1 MKRDDACIDIDVT
14 DKALLSALAALPDKC
29 RSLNP
34 FLRCTVGVERE
45 QDIQKR
51 LRRRRSD
58 IAIVS
63 AKTEN
68 SRATTSLCVGAY
80 RIVWLSRDVSDP
92 KREWIVGLIADM
104 LKQNDVHGENDV
116 I

>member
-1 MKRDDACIDIDVT
+1 MKRDDTCIDIDVT
-14 DKALLSALAALPDKC
+14 DRSLLGALAALPDKC

-51 LRRRRSD
+51 LRRRKSD
-58 IAIVS
+58 IAIVGAGS
-63 AKTEN
+63 EDP
-68 SRATTSLCVGAY
+68 RATASLCVGSY
-80 RIVWLSRDVSDP
+80 RIVWLRRDVSDP

-104 LKQNDVHGENDV
+104 LKQNDVHGADGV
-116 I
+116 L